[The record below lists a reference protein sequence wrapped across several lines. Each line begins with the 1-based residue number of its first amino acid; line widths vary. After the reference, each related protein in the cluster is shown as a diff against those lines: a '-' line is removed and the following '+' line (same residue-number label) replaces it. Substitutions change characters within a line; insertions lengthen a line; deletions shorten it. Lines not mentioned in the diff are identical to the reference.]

1 MEAKETQVK
10 KHEFR
15 KAAED
20 QRSASPARSV
30 EARFGGYA
38 EANRDLMQAAIDYEV
53 WGKMIQAEVAVRT
66 KRQLL
71 GIFNRIT
78 NAVSEVAT
86 AKGIDLVIT
95 DQRPKF
101 RRIWTR

>member
-1 MEAKETQVK
+1 LKP
-10 KHEFR
+10 
-15 KAAED
+15 D
-20 QRSASPARSV
+20 SA
-30 EARFGGYA
+30 GYA
-38 EANRDLMQAAIDYEV
+38 EANRDLMQAAIDYES
-53 WGKMIQAEVAVRT
+53 GAKMIQAEVQSEQ

-86 AKGIDLVIT
+86 AKGIILVIT
-95 DQRPKF
+95 DQRPEI